1 MKVHANSRT
10 APRRAAAIVGWLLM
24 GIAALLAA
32 CGPGTVDA
40 TLVAEHDALS
50 TQIVDL
56 RGTATVL
63 FDQLALT
70 SEFAGTSVARE
81 RRRNLELIA
90 TLQSVG
96 LDPTAL
102 AQVSPQPLPQST
114 PTPLPQAQP
123 GAITPVPVTNAAPPV
138 GGDVI
143 IPTATMGAPTVF
155 NVMTAETVGEND
167 CAIGQMSSFSSS
179 AERIYVSATAANI
192 PAGIVLGS
200 QWFDAANT
208 LLVSHDFTPDF
219 EILDNCIWFYVD
231 QTDFAFAP
239 GNYAVQLTI
248 NGAAAGPLVPF
259 TITG

>member
-1 MKVHANSRT
+1 MKVHDNSRT
-10 APRRAAAIVGWLLM
+10 APRRAGALVGIVALL
-24 GIAALLAA
+24 ALAA
-32 CGPGTVDA
+32 CGPA
-40 TLVAEHDALS
+40 TIDPTLLAEHNALS

-56 RGTATVL
+56 RATATVL
-63 FDQLALT
+63 FDQFALT

-102 AQVSPQPLPQST
+102 AGVSPQPLPQST
-114 PTPLPQAQP
+114 PTPQFQPTQP
-123 GAITPVPVTNAAPPV
+123 GAITPVPVTNAVPSAGNASV
-138 GGDVI
+138 
-143 IPTATMGAPTVF
+143 PTATLGAPTVF
-155 NVMTAETVGEND
+155 NVMTAENVGEND
-167 CAIGQMSSFSSS
+167 CAIGPMSQFSSS

-192 PAGIVLGS
+192 TPGTVLGS
-200 QWFDAANT
+200 QWYDAANT

-219 EILDNCIWFYVD
+219 EIDENCIWFYVD
-231 QTDFAFAP
+231 QTDFAFIP

-259 TITG
+259 TIR

>member
-1 MKVHANSRT
+1 MKVHDTFYPTLRCVVT
-10 APRRAAAIVGWLLM
+10 LVGWSLL
-24 GIAALLAA
+24 GIIALLLAA
-32 CGPGTVDA
+32 CGPGAVDP

-63 FDQLALT
+63 FDQMALT
-70 SEFAGTSVARE
+70 AEFAGTSVARE

-90 TLQSVG
+90 TLQSFG

-123 GAITPVPVTNAAPPV
+123 GVITPVPVTNAVPPA
-138 GGDVI
+138 GGNVI
-143 IPTATMGAPTVF
+143 IPTATLGAPTVF
-155 NVMTAETVGEND
+155 NVMTAENVGEND

-179 AERIYVSATAANI
+179 AERIYVAATAANI
-192 PAGIVLGS
+192 TPGTVLGS
-200 QWFDAANT
+200 QWYDAANS

-219 EILDNCIWFYVD
+219 EINGSCIWFFVD
-231 QTDFAFAP
+231 QTDFPFTP
-239 GNYAVQLTI
+239 GNYTVQLTI

-259 TITG
+259 TIQ

>member
-1 MKVHANSRT
+1 MKVHDNVQS
-10 APRRAAAIVGWLLM
+10 APRRAVAVAGGSLL
-24 GIAALLAA
+24 GIIALLLGA
-32 CGPGTVDA
+32 CGPGTVDP

-63 FDQLALT
+63 FDQMALT
-70 SEFAGTSVARE
+70 SEFAGTTIARE

-102 AQVSPQPLPQST
+102 AQVSPQPLPQPTAT
-114 PTPLPQAQP
+114 PFPQAQP
-123 GAITPVPVTNAAPPV
+123 AAITPVPVTNVVPPTGNV
-138 GGDVI
+138 S
-143 IPTATMGAPTVF
+143 IPTATLGAPTVF
-155 NVMTAETVGEND
+155 NVMTAENVGEND

-192 PAGIVLGS
+192 TPGTVIGS

-219 EILDNCIWFYVD
+219 EINGNCIWFFVD
-231 QTDFAFAP
+231 QTDFPFTP
-239 GNYAVQLTI
+239 GNYTVQLTI
-248 NGAAAGPLVPF
+248 NGAASGPLVPF
-259 TITG
+259 TIQ

>member
-1 MKVHANSRT
+1 MKVHVNLHLPSC
-10 APRRAAAIVGWLLM
+10 RAEALVGWSLV
-24 GIAALLAA
+24 GIIALLLAA
-32 CGPGTVDA
+32 CGPGAVDP

-63 FDQLALT
+63 FDQMALT
-70 SEFAGTSVARE
+70 AEFAGTSVARE

-90 TLQSVG
+90 TLQSAG
-96 LDPTAL
+96 LDPTVL

-123 GAITPVPVTNAAPPV
+123 AAITPVPVTNAAPPT
-138 GGDVI
+138 GDVI
-143 IPTATMGAPTVF
+143 IPTATLGAPTVF
-155 NVMTAETVGEND
+155 NVMTAENVGEND

-192 PAGIVLGS
+192 TPGTVLGS
-200 QWFDAANT
+200 QWFDATNA

-219 EILDNCIWFYVD
+219 EINDSCIWFFVD
-231 QTDFAFAP
+231 QTDFPFAP

-248 NGAAAGPLVPF
+248 NGAASGPLVPF